1 MAGNG
6 IKYQFAIDEGNNL
19 VSINSITKEN
29 RKQHTYRCIGCGNEL
44 LPRAIGSTHR
54 SPHFYHKETVN
65 CSGETYLHKLA
76 KLAIQDRFYSSEKF
90 VITYPITWSCNN
102 TSCQIRN
109 RHCKTYQEGYSI
121 NLKDYYDTCNEEVEI
136 NGFIA
141 DLLLTNSQNPEQ
153 EPILI
158 EICVTHSCE
167 PEKRQSGLKIM
178 EIKVKNEEDIA
189 NIYLADNIKE
199 YSPYTLD
206 KPNNVEFIG
215 FKKVFQKPMT
225 TEITRYVFD
234 PTIHVNGYMTRISCI
249 QANYKISKESMI
261 EANILSPYDGIHH
274 IIPLQWLAVDYNVRR
289 CDLCKFY
296 YATYYESAPICRL
309 SKHGKP
315 AHPAKDEAER
325 CRSYYANV
333 SFFKDA
339 LAEYTFQIVTGDVY
353 KKDMD
358 EYRVIIAGSS
368 SFFNYDLMKEK
379 CCYYLENKIKTHHVI
394 LLSGT
399 SVGTMELIKRLSADL
414 KIIVE
419 SNFAEWDRF
428 GRSAVDMANIKMI
441 ERANAL
447 IAFWDGKSTKTKQLI
462 DMAKTKQIPVKIIR
476 Y

>member
-199 YSPYTLD
+199 YSPYT
-206 KPNNVEFIG
+206 IG
-215 FKKVFQKPMT
+215 
-225 TEITRYVFD
+225 
-234 PTIHVNGYMTRISCI
+234 
-249 QANYKISKESMI
+249 QA
-261 EANILSPYDGIHH
+261 
-274 IIPLQWLAVDYNVRR
+274 Q
-289 CDLCKFY
+289 
-296 YATYYESAPICRL
+296 
-309 SKHGKP
+309 
-315 AHPAKDEAER
+315 
-325 CRSYYANV
+325 
-333 SFFKDA
+333 
-339 LAEYTFQIVTGDVY
+339 
-353 KKDMD
+353 
-358 EYRVIIAGSS
+358 
-368 SFFNYDLMKEK
+368 
-379 CCYYLENKIKTHHVI
+379 
-394 LLSGT
+394 
-399 SVGTMELIKRLSADL
+399 
-414 KIIVE
+414 
-419 SNFAEWDRF
+419 
-428 GRSAVDMANIKMI
+428 
-441 ERANAL
+441 
-447 IAFWDGKSTKTKQLI
+447 
-462 DMAKTKQIPVKIIR
+462 
-476 Y
+476 